1 MSENFICFEM
11 DTFPSVAQ
19 DSQLN
24 DNSPGF
30 KVAEHRL
37 LPNISMLTFA
47 KASSPGIYLFLME
60 PVTFH
65 SAFCCFSMFPVFRSQ
80 FSRRNSLAADL
91 AQKLEKERTRY
102 KEKEKERTQYK
113 DSQTQFS
120 GNEDNTGEEGVSLL
134 NVSCLITNINDQWL
148 GFQKVISFEKS

>member
-37 LPNISMLTFA
+37 LPSISMLTLA

-91 AQKLEKERTRY
+91 AQKLEKERTQ
-102 KEKEKERTQYK
+102 RTQR
-113 DSQTQFS
+113 TQDRGLRGLRRELS
-120 GNEDNTGEEGVSLL
+120 TKILKHNSVEMKT
-134 NVSCLITNINDQWL
+134 TQ
-148 GFQKVISFEKS
+148 EKKE